1 MEAYNL
7 ELFTPKPADCKT
19 KEEWKVIENTS
30 RKTSKRAIL
39 QFALLAGIVLAT
51 VFMLIY
57 NQVAIT
63 EVANK
68 ITGINKEF
76 AALQS
81 DQTRIE
87 MQIENKMS
95 IKKIE
100 EYATEQLG
108 LVKLENHQ
116 IKYVD
121 ITKED
126 KIEVASPKLDKNIQ
140 TGFLSFFQKFKEYIG
155 NN

>member
-7 ELFTPKPADCKT
+7 ELFAPKQINYEV
-19 KEEWKVIENTS
+19 KEKLKVIENTS
-30 RKTSKRAIL
+30 EKTSKRMVF
-39 QFALLAGIVLAT
+39 QFVVLAGVVLAT

-63 EVANK
+63 EAANK
-68 ITGINKEF
+68 ITGLNKEL

-108 LVKLENHQ
+108 LVKLENYQ

-126 KIEVASPKLDKNIQ
+126 KIEIASPKLDNDLQK
-140 TGFLSFFQKFKEYIG
+140 GFLSVFQKFKEYIAG
-155 NN
+155 N